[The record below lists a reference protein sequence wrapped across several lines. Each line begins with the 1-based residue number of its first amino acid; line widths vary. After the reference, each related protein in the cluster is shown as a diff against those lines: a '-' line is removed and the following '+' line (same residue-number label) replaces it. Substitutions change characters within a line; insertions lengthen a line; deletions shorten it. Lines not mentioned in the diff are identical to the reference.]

1 MIGMIFHTLKG
12 IAGWSILSISKID
25 IYKIKKIYYKKRLF
39 CIFNREYPYNLIIIY
54 NEPRSTVNFAPGINF
69 NGEFTTSMVD
79 SVSLT
84 VNITKRY
91 KTEIEVKNEIKE
103 IQIKQN
109 KIKLFQKKI
118 ESQINKMD

>member
-1 MIGMIFHTLKG
+1 MIFHTLKG
-12 IAGWSILSISKID
+12 IKGWSTLSIQKID
-25 IYKIKKIYYKKRLF
+25 IYKIKEIYYKKRLF
-39 CIFNREYPYNLIIIY
+39 CIFNRDHPYNLIIIY
-54 NEPRSTVNFAPGINF
+54 NEPRTTIDFAPGINF
-69 NGEFTTSMVD
+69 NGGFTTSMVE
-79 SVSLT
+79 STSLT

-103 IQIKQN
+103 IQMKQN